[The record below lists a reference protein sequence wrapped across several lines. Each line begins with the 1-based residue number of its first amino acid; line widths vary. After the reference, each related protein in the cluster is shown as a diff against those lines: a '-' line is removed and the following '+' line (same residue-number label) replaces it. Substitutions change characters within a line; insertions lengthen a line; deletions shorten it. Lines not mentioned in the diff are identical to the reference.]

1 MITLA
6 QIGCG
11 YWGPNL
17 LRNFASNSKCR
28 VKWVA
33 DQRAERRAFVEANYH
48 GVATTADWRTV
59 LDDPEV
65 DGVVIST
72 PASSHADLA
81 LAALGAG
88 KHVFVEKPLATTV
101 AEVDAIAAA
110 AGGRVVMT
118 GHTFLY
124 NAAVRRIRDLVAG
137 GDLGKIYYIY
147 SQRLNLG
154 QVRSDVNVWWNLAPH
169 DVSILLYLLGG
180 EVPDSVFVHGLTYL
194 QKEVEDVAFATLSW
208 PSGIKA
214 HLHLSWLDPGKVRKM
229 TVVGSRKMVVY
240 DDIADDKI
248 AIFDKGV
255 DFVPRSGERMD
266 FDNFDAFNVVHRM
279 GDIWL
284 PRIKFEEPLRV
295 EAGHFLDCIE
305 RGEEP
310 LTGIRHARE
319 VVAVLAAGQRSLRE
333 GHDVR
338 LADGIEG
345 ERA

>member
-1 MITLA
+1 
-6 QIGCG
+6 
-11 YWGPNL
+11 
-17 LRNFASNSKCR
+17 
-28 VKWVA
+28 
-33 DQRAERRAFVEANYH
+33 
-48 GVATTADWRTV
+48 
-59 LDDPEV
+59 V

-81 LAALGAG
+81 LAALDAG

-110 AGGRVVMT
+110 AGDRVVMA

-194 QKEVEDVAFATLSW
+194 QKVVEDVAFATLSW
-208 PSGIKA
+208 PSGVKA

-284 PRIKFEEPLRV
+284 PRIKFEEPLRI

-310 LTGIRHARE
+310 LTGIRDARE

-333 GHDVR
+333 GRDVR
-338 LADGIEG
+338 LADAIEG